1 MRSQSS
7 FSTLYQ
13 YRSRT
18 WGLFTSLM
26 FSVIG
31 DFSKK
36 AFLKLCSVFLSFSFA
51 YLFLIISFINFAA
64 AIWKYRISVHLVA
77 NRQSWQWS
85 VAYMQLCDNLV
96 STWGYLRYSAN
107 VSMWSRLSYILIWD
121 TPGLLW
127 TISMSR
133 KCTVS
138 PDCSLMMDI
147 GSVSYTHLTL
157 PTILLV

>member
-18 WGLFTSLM
+18 QGLFTSMM

-31 DFSKK
+31 DISKK
-36 AFLKLCSVFLSFSFA
+36 AFLKLCSVFLNFSFT
-51 YLFLIISFINFAA
+51 YLFLIISFISFAA

-85 VAYMQLCDNLV
+85 VAYIILYSSVTIWILHGGIYGIQLMSPCGVVCRTFWFETHQVYFGLFPCQENALF
-96 STWGYLRYSAN
+96 L
-107 VSMWSRLSYILIWD
+107 LIV
-121 TPGLLW
+121 LW
-127 TISMSR
+127 RWI
-133 KCTVS
+133 
-138 PDCSLMMDI
+138 
-147 GSVSYTHLTL
+147 
-157 PTILLV
+157 